1 MSVIVIVK
9 INAKENSLEE
19 LKNYFKKIL
28 PDTRAYKGCQGVQ
41 LYQSK
46 ETPTK
51 FTIHAKWVSEEVQKK
66 YMAWRIET
74 GELDNLTQMISE
86 PPSIQFYNIVDE

>member
-1 MSVIVIVK
+1 MSVIVFVK

-19 LKNYFKKIL
+19 LKNYFKKVL
-28 PDTRAYKGCQGVQ
+28 PDTRAYGGCQGVQ

-46 ETPTK
+46 EMPTK
-51 FTIHAKWVSEEVQKK
+51 FLIHAKWVSEEAQKK
-66 YMAWRIET
+66 YMAWRVET